1 MSIRVLIADD
11 HQLLRAGIVALLRDL
26 PDVDVV
32 GEAANGADTLR
43 LVDDLNP
50 DLLLLDVVMPGM
62 SGIEVLEQ
70 LQQRSVVTPRVIM
83 LTMHASEEHVLRAL
97 RLGASGYLLK
107 DAAPDELGQ
116 ALLAVARG
124 ENWLSSAVSK
134 KVISGYVARA
144 GGEETVDALTVRQH
158 EVLKMMAQ
166 GMSTKEIGAAL
177 NLSVKT
183 IETYR
188 AQIMDRLDIHDLAGL
203 VRYAIRNGIVP
214 L

>member
-11 HQLLRAGIVALLRDL
+11 HQLLRAGLVALMRDL

-32 GEAANGADTLR
+32 GEAANGADALR
-43 LVDDLNP
+43 LVDELTP

-70 LQQRSVVTPRVIM
+70 LQQRSAGATRVIM
-83 LTMHASEEHVLRAL
+83 LTMHSSEEHVLRAL

-116 ALLAVARG
+116 ALIAVARG
-124 ENWLSSAVSK
+124 EHWLSSAVSK

-144 GGEETVDALTVRQH
+144 GGEETVDALTARQH
-158 EVLKMMAQ
+158 EVLKMMAE

-188 AQIMDRLDIHDLAGL
+188 AQIMERLDIHDLAGL